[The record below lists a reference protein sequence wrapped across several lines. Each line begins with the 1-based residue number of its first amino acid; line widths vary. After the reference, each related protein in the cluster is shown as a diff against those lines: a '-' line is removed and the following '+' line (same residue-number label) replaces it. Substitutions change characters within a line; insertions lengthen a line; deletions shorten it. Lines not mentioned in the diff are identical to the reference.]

1 MVGYF
6 EQFIN
11 QCSREQLMHF
21 TICELDIYELMDLVG
36 TKIEREVS
44 EEEQERIV
52 EKALSNLD
60 DFKKQ
65 VTDNIIESIN
75 HVSNER
81 LIHTLCQL
89 PPNRQNTIMED
100 DYDWQLED

>member
-1 MVGYF
+1 
-6 EQFIN
+6 
-11 QCSREQLMHF
+11 MHF

-36 TKIEREVS
+36 NKIEREVS

-89 PPNRQNTIMED
+89 PPNRQNAIMED